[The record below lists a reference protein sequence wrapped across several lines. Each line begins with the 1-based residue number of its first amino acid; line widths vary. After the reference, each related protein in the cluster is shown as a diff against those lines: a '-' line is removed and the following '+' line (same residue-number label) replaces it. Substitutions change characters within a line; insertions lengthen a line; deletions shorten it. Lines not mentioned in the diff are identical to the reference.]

1 MSPVHLGALLGLV
14 DVAVTVL
21 GGGIR
26 NRMSKKIINIYFFP
40 MLTSKEFIR
49 KCLNILNVS
58 CSKNIPMKICNRV
71 RQNGTSVT
79 PRYEVRGKMI
89 HSIYEDTW

>member
-1 MSPVHLGALLGLV
+1 MQYSTRPVVVQQIGETEELRLDDRGVSPVHLGALLGLV

-49 KCLNILNVS
+49 KCLNILNV
-58 CSKNIPMKICNRV
+58 
-71 RQNGTSVT
+71 
-79 PRYEVRGKMI
+79 
-89 HSIYEDTW
+89 